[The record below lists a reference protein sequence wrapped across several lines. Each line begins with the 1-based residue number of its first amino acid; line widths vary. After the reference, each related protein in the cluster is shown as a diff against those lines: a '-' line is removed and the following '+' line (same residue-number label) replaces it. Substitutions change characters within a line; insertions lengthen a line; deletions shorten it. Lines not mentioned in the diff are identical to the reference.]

1 MPECDYCGSSFEE
14 EDAYL
19 THLGDDHSDELGRVD
34 RRRVEQHRHDEST
47 VDIPIGPAVL
57 VGIILLAAA
66 FVTYLTVF
74 SDQNQ
79 AVGSTHIHG
88 TITMAIDG
96 ERVPVVQDG
105 GSPAFHFHGDSRQ
118 WHVEARD
125 VSVKRALSIVG
136 VDISDGR
143 VTYDGTT
150 YREADS
156 TTTITIEVNSQ
167 QVVPGEYI
175 LKDDDT
181 VRISITTG
189 SDS

>member
-1 MPECDYCGSSFEE
+1 MPECDYCEASFEE

-19 THLGDDHSDELGRVD
+19 THLGDDHDDELGRID
-34 RRRVEQHRHDEST
+34 RRRVDQHQRDNSP
-47 VDIPIGPAVL
+47 VDIPTGPAVL
-57 VGIILLAAA
+57 VGIILVAAV

-79 AVGSTHIHG
+79 ATGSSHIHG

-125 VSVKRALSIVG
+125 VSLKRALSIVG
-136 VDISDGR
+136 VDISDER

-156 TTTITIEVNSQ
+156 TTTITIEVNGQ

-175 LKDDDT
+175 LTDGDS
-181 VRISITTG
+181 VRIIISTR